1 MNRLAEKSIRINV
14 PKKKKKPI
22 KVLAIVICVLA
33 VMLIGTGVY
42 IWANI
47 AQIWDKPEVGAGGEV
62 YETDP
67 EASGLPD
74 ASFQGGTAPEIEKE
88 PGATDI
94 LLIGVDNRENGKF
107 SGRSDVLIYMRV
119 DKNSGKLKLAS
130 FMRDTLVEIDG
141 HGKNKLNAAY
151 SFGGTDLTK
160 KTFKDS
166 FGLAP
171 DYYIIVNFYGM
182 EDIIEG
188 LGGVDVNIEKNELEW
203 LNININE
210 INNEDSGKDAE
221 NINKA
226 GEHHLNGRQAVA
238 YMRIRHP
245 GGDNGRIVRQQT
257 VLSALFKKAKDVGM
271 SEIPGL
277 IDSMIKYVRTDIP
290 LDKMLDL
297 ANTVKAM
304 EGTELGRFM
313 YPDDFANG
321 GYKGMSIVQPKDFD
335 TAIKN
340 LHDFL
345 EN

>member
-1 MNRLAEKSIRINV
+1 MAEKSIRINV
-14 PKKKKKPI
+14 PKKKKKQV
-22 KVLAIVICVLA
+22 KVLTIVICVLA
-33 VMLIGTGVY
+33 LMLIGTGVY
-42 IWANI
+42 IWANVS
-47 AQIWDKPEVGAGGEV
+47 QIWGKPDTSAGIDE
-62 YETDP
+62 YEEDP
-67 EASGLPD
+67 DASGLPD
-74 ASFQGGTAPEIEKE
+74 ASFHGGTAPEIDKD
-88 PGATDI
+88 PGVTDI
-94 LLIGVDNRENGKF
+94 MLIGVDNRENGKF

-119 DKNSGKLKLAS
+119 DKNNGSLKLAS

-151 SFGGTDLTK
+151 SFGGIDLAK

-182 EDIIEG
+182 EDIVEG
-188 LGGVDVNIEKNELEW
+188 LGGVDVDIESNELEW

-210 INNEDSGKDAE
+210 INREDSGKDAE

-226 GEHHLNGRQAVA
+226 GNRHLNGRQAVA

-245 GGDNGRIVRQQT
+245 GGDNGRIERQQT

-277 IDSMIKYVRTDIP
+277 IEPMVKYVRTDIP
-290 LDKMLDL
+290 LDKMLDI
-297 ANTVKAM
+297 ANTVKGM

-313 YPDDFANG
+313 YPDNFENG

-335 TAIKN
+335 KAIKN